1 MATTVQQLITQLE
14 SIENKEQPVIF
25 QYYLAKHF
33 EYADGTPNP
42 TEEQFERVVDEIPES
57 GDYHLW
63 SSAYELL
70 NDAVYELIVADEE
83 AE

>member
-25 QYYLAKHF
+25 QYYLAEHF
-33 EYADGTPNP
+33 PDA

-63 SSAYELL
+63 SSAYEVLEEEVSSL
-70 NDAVYELIVADEE
+70 VSADEE
-83 AE
+83 AN